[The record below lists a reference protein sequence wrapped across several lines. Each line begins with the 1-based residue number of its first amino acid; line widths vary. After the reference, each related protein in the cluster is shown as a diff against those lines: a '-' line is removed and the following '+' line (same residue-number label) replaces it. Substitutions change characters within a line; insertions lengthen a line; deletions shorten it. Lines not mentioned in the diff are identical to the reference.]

1 MNCLH
6 KTVYTAFTIHTVFIN
21 FTDNTVQCTAPAL
34 LSCIRLCR
42 AVQGPTGLTDYTG
55 LYWAVQGPTGLYW
68 ALSDRLYWVLLAVLG
83 PT

>member
-21 FTDNTVQCTAPAL
+21 FTDNTVQRTALAL
-34 LSCIRLCR
+34 LRVVLGIMDC
-42 AVQGPTGLTDYTG
+42 AGP
-55 LYWAVQGPTGLYW
+55 YWVVLG
-68 ALSDRLYWVLLAVLG
+68 SERLYWVVLG